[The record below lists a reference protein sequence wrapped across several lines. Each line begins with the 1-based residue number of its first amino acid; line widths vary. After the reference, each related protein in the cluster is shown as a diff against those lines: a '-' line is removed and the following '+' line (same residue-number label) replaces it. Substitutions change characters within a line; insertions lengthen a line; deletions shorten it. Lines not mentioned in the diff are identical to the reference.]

1 MSHIPSVALNNGVLI
16 PQLGFGLYK
25 VPGEDVAN
33 LVPAAVD
40 AGYRHFDTAA
50 MYGNEL
56 ALGRALG
63 AQLEDGSLSREDFFI
78 TSKVWNDQQGYDATL
93 RSFDDSMV
101 ALGLDVLDLFLIHW
115 PVAGRGLYL
124 ETYRALETLYREGRV
139 RAIGVSNFQV
149 EHLSRVLEERDVVP
163 AVNQVELHPWLQ
175 QRELR
180 AFHARHGIT
189 TEAWSPL
196 ARGALLDDSVLA
208 DVAAKHGRSVAQ
220 IALRWQIQEGIVV
233 FPKASSAERIRQNAD
248 LFGFRLD
255 QEDLDRIA
263 GLDRDFRSGSHP
275 DQVK

>member
-25 VPGEDVAN
+25 VPGEDVAD

-93 RSFDDSMV
+93 RSFDDSMI
-101 ALGLDVLDLFLIHW
+101 ALGLDVLDLYLIHW

-175 QRELR
+175 QRDLR

-196 ARGALLDDSVLA
+196 ARGALLEDPILA

-233 FPKASSAERIRQNAD
+233 FPKASSPERIRQNAD
-248 LFGFRLD
+248 LFGFSLD
-255 QEDLDRIA
+255 QEDLDRIV

>member
-25 VPGEDVAN
+25 VPGEDVAD

-56 ALGRALG
+56 ALGKALG
-63 AQLEDGSLSREDFFI
+63 AQLEDGSLSREDFFV
-78 TSKVWNDQQGYDATL
+78 TSKVWNDQQGYDQTL

-115 PVAGRGLYL
+115 PVADRGLYL

-139 RAIGVSNFQV
+139 RAIGVSNFQI
-149 EHLSRVLEERDVVP
+149 EHLERVLEDREVVP

-180 AFHARHGIT
+180 AFHTAHGIV

-196 ARGALLDDSVLA
+196 ARGALLEDPVLGEL
-208 DVAAKHGRSVAQ
+208 AAKHGRSIAQ

-233 FPKASSAERIRQNAD
+233 FPKASTAERIRENAD
-248 LFGFRLD
+248 LFSFSLD
-255 QEDLDRIA
+255 QDDLERLAALDR
-263 GLDRDFRSGSHP
+263 GFRSGSHP

>member
-25 VPGEDVAN
+25 VPGEDVAD

-56 ALGRALG
+56 ALGKALG

-149 EHLSRVLEERDVVP
+149 EHLERVLEEREVVP
-163 AVNQVELHPWLQ
+163 GVNQVELHPWLQ

-180 AFHARHGIT
+180 AFHAQHGIT

-196 ARGALLDDSVLA
+196 ARGALLEDPVLA
-208 DVAAKHGRSVAQ
+208 DLAAKHGRSVAQ
-220 IALRWQIQEGIVV
+220 VALCWQIQEGIVV

-248 LFGFRLD
+248 LFGFSLD

>member
-93 RSFDDSMV
+93 RSFDDSMI
-101 ALGLDVLDLFLIHW
+101 ALGLDVLDLYLIHW

-149 EHLSRVLEERDVVP
+149 DHLERVLEERDVVP

-248 LFGFRLD
+248 LFGFSLD
-255 QEDLDRIA
+255 QEDLDWIA

>member
-25 VPGEDVAN
+25 VPGEDVAD

-56 ALGRALG
+56 ALGKALG

-149 EHLSRVLEERDVVP
+149 DHLERVLEERDVVP

-248 LFGFRLD
+248 LFGFSLD
-255 QEDLDRIA
+255 QEDLVRIA

>member
-1 MSHIPSVALNNGVLI
+1 MSRIPSVALNNGVLI

-25 VPGEDVAN
+25 VPGEDVAD

-56 ALGRALG
+56 ALGKALG

-149 EHLSRVLEERDVVP
+149 DHLERVLEERDVVP

-180 AFHARHGIT
+180 AFHAQHGIT

-196 ARGALLDDSVLA
+196 ARGALLEDPVLA
-208 DVAAKHGRSVAQ
+208 DLAAKHGRSVAQ
-220 IALRWQIQEGIVV
+220 IALRWQIQERIVV
-233 FPKASSAERIRQNAD
+233 FPKASSPERIRQNAD
-248 LFGFRLD
+248 LFGFSLD

>member
-25 VPGEDVAN
+25 VPGEDVAD

-56 ALGRALG
+56 ALGKALG

-149 EHLSRVLEERDVVP
+149 EHLERVLEEREVVP

-180 AFHARHGIT
+180 AFHAQHGIT

-196 ARGALLDDSVLA
+196 ARGALLDDPVLA
-208 DVAAKHGRSVAQ
+208 DLAAKHGRSVAQ
-220 IALRWQIQEGIVV
+220 IALRWQIQEGTVV

-248 LFGFRLD
+248 LFGFSLD
-255 QEDLDRIA
+255 QDDLDRIA

>member
-1 MSHIPSVALNNGVLI
+1 MSRIPSLALNNGVLV

-25 VPGEDVAN
+25 VPGESVAD

-40 AGYRHFDTAA
+40 AGYRHFDTAS

-56 ALGRALG
+56 ALGRTLG
-63 AQLEDGSLSREDFFI
+63 GLLEDGALSREDFFI

-101 ALGLDVLDLFLIHW
+101 ALGLDVLDLYLIHW

-149 EHLSRVLEERDVVP
+149 EHLERILQEREVVP

-180 AFHARHGIT
+180 AFHAEHGIT

-196 ARGALLDDSVLA
+196 ARGALLEDPVLA
-208 DVAAKHGRSVAQ
+208 EIAQRHDRSVAQ
-220 IALRWQIQEGIVV
+220 IALHWQLQEGIVV
-233 FPKASSAERIRQNAD
+233 FPKASTAERIRQNAD
-248 LFGFRLD
+248 LFGFSLD

-263 GLDRDFRSGSHP
+263 ALDRGFRSGSHP

>member
-93 RSFDDSMV
+93 RSFDDSMI
-101 ALGLDVLDLFLIHW
+101 ALGLDVLDLYLIHW

-175 QRELR
+175 QRDLR

-208 DVAAKHGRSVAQ
+208 NVAAKHGRSVAQ

-248 LFGFRLD
+248 LFGFSLD

>member
-1 MSHIPSVALNNGVLI
+1 MSRIPSSALNNGVLI

-25 VPGEDVAN
+25 VPGEAVAD

-63 AQLEDGSLSREDFFI
+63 GVLEDGALSREDLFV

-101 ALGLDVLDLFLIHW
+101 ALGLDVLDLYLIHW

-149 EHLSRVLEERDVVP
+149 EHLERILEEREVVP

-180 AFHARHGIT
+180 AFHAEHGIA

-196 ARGALLDDSVLA
+196 ARGALLEDPVLGDIA
-208 DVAAKHGRSVAQ
+208 QRHSRSVAQ
-220 IALRWQIQEGIVV
+220 IALRWQLQESIIV
-233 FPKASSAERIRQNAD
+233 FPKASTAERIRENSA
-248 LFGFRLD
+248 LFDFSLD

-263 GLDRDFRSGSHP
+263 ALDRGFRSGSHP

>member
-25 VPGEDVAN
+25 VPGEDVAD

-56 ALGRALG
+56 ALGKALG

-149 EHLSRVLEERDVVP
+149 DHLERVLEERDVVP

-196 ARGALLDDSVLA
+196 ARGALLEDPVLA

-220 IALRWQIQEGIVV
+220 IALRWQIQGGIVV

-248 LFGFRLD
+248 LFGFSLD